1 MRDHSNED
9 IDVQQELALQFD
21 QFESPSNHTV
31 ATDTDISQ
39 LSAQHIQELLR
50 ECRLNHAELERQNRE
65 LEQAKQELSVSH
77 DDIAG
82 LFNLSPV
89 SYLSLNFHGVIQK
102 ANLSAATL
110 LGCAVDDLVGAQF
123 EQFVHPDD
131 RENSRFFIDQLAA
144 NYSPP
149 TQVIKLHQP
158 GNAAIFSS
166 CQGFSVCHC
175 LSKDCAYTS
184 PCMYVECQGAINKD
198 QICLAIHDVT
208 EHKYAQETAACLNQK
223 LAEMLRKQTVDLVVT
238 NQTLIQKVVE
248 LNHSQRQILEREE
261 KLQCIFNAAMEG
273 IITIDNIGNIAS
285 VNAAV
290 KTMFGYTEQ
299 ELVGC
304 HITKL
309 LPVSGIQSPKKTP
322 HYLLHQKPAKFT
334 ASVREIEG
342 LRKDGTKLP
351 LELSSAE
358 FSIDGVSYI
367 TGIVRDVS
375 LRKLHER
382 YDKEHLEE
390 LAHVTR
396 LGLMGE
402 MASGIAHEVNQPLT
416 AVASYTQACVN
427 FIDAETIDLPK
438 LSGILRKANQ
448 QAIKAGQIIHRMR
461 EFVKTRTMQRA
472 NVDINNLIIDSMAM
486 CAADLKYSN
495 VNHRLELAKNLP
507 VVYIDDVQ
515 IEQVLLNLIRNSID
529 ALKNLPEKAPRHLC
543 IQTHIAVANFIEVRV
558 KDNGP
563 GISQTEREKIL
574 TPFYSTKSSGMG
586 MGLSISRSLVEAH
599 DGALRFNSIPGKG
612 ATFYFTLPVMRT
624 AYAH

>member
-1 MRDHSNED
+1 MRHHSNED

-21 QFESPSNHTV
+21 QAEPLSNNTP
-31 ATDTDISQ
+31 AIDTDIPQ
-39 LSAQHIQELLR
+39 LSSQYIHELLR
-50 ECRLNHAELERQNRE
+50 ECQLNHAELERQNRE
-65 LEQAKQELSVSH
+65 LEQAKQALSVSH
-77 DDIAG
+77 DDFAG

-89 SYLSLNFHGVIQK
+89 SYLSLNLHGVIQK

-110 LGCAVDDLVGAQF
+110 MGCAVDDLVGAQF

-158 GNAAIFSS
+158 SNAVTFSS

-198 QICLAIHDVT
+198 QICLAIHDVS

-273 IITIDNIGNIAS
+273 IITIDNIGNIMS

-290 KTMFGYTEQ
+290 KTIFGYTEQ
-299 ELVGC
+299 ELIGC

-322 HYLLHQKPAKFT
+322 HYLLQQQPAKFT

-396 LGLMGE
+396 RGLMGE

-416 AVASYTQACVN
+416 AVASYTQACLN
-427 FIDAETIDLPK
+427 FIDAETIDLQK
-438 LSGILRKANQ
+438 LSDILRKANQ

-495 VNHRLELAKNLP
+495 INHRLELANNLP

-529 ALKNLPEKAPRHLC
+529 ALKNLPEKAPRQLC
-543 IQTHIAVANFIEVRV
+543 IQTHLDPAKFVEVRV

-624 AYAH
+624 AYAD

>member
-1 MRDHSNED
+1 MRHHSNED

-21 QFESPSNHTV
+21 QAEPLSNNIP
-31 ATDTDISQ
+31 AIDTDISQ
-39 LSAQHIQELLR
+39 LSAQHIQALLL
-50 ECRLNHAELERQNRE
+50 ECQLNHAELARQNRE
-65 LEQAKQELSVSH
+65 LEQAKQALSVSH
-77 DDIAG
+77 DDFAK
-82 LFNLSPV
+82 LFNFCPV
-89 SYLSLNFHGVIQK
+89 SYLSLNLHGVIQK

-110 LGCAVDDLVGAQF
+110 LGCAVGDLTGAQF

-131 RENSRFFIDQLAA
+131 RENSRCFIDQLAA
-144 NYSPP
+144 NYS
-149 TQVIKLHQP
+149 TRSQIIKLHLP

-184 PCMYVECQGAINKD
+184 PCMYVECEAVINKD
-198 QICLAIHDVT
+198 QIYLALHDVT

-223 LAEMLRKQTVDLVVT
+223 LAETLQKQTADLVVA

-273 IITIDNIGNIAS
+273 IITIDNIGNIVS
-285 VNAAV
+285 VNTAV
-290 KTMFGYTEQ
+290 QTIFGYTEP
-299 ELVGC
+299 ELIGC

-309 LPVSGIQSPKKTP
+309 LPVSGIQTQKRTP
-322 HYLLHQKPAKFT
+322 RQQTAKFT

-342 LRKDGTKLP
+342 LRKDGTTLP

-416 AVASYTQACVN
+416 AVANYTQACLN
-427 FIDAETIDLPK
+427 FIDAETIDLQK
-438 LSGILRKANQ
+438 LPDMLRKANQ

-461 EFVKTRTMQRA
+461 EFVKTRTIQLA

-486 CAADLKYSN
+486 CEADLKHGDIS
-495 VNHRLELAKNLP
+495 HRLELANNLP

-529 ALKNLPEKAPRHLC
+529 ALKNLPEQAPRQLC
-543 IQTHIAVANFIEVRV
+543 IQTHVDSAKFVEVRV

-563 GISQTEREKIL
+563 GISQAEQEKIL
-574 TPFYSTKSSGMG
+574 TPFYSTKPSGMG

-599 DGALRFNSIPGKG
+599 DGTLRFNSIPGKG
-612 ATFYFTLPVMRT
+612 ATFYFTLPVKST
-624 AYAH
+624 AYVD

>member
-1 MRDHSNED
+1 MRHHSNED

-21 QFESPSNHTV
+21 QAEPLSNNTP
-31 ATDTDISQ
+31 AIGTDISQ
-39 LSAQHIQELLR
+39 LSAQHIHRLLL
-50 ECRLNHAELERQNRE
+50 ECQLNHAELERQNRE

-77 DDIAG
+77 DDFAG

-89 SYLSLNFHGVIQK
+89 SYLSLNLHGVIQK

-110 LGCAVDDLVGAQF
+110 MGCAVDDLVGAQF

-131 RENSRFFIDQLAA
+131 RENSRFFINQLTL
-144 NYSPP
+144 NYPSR

-175 LSKDCAYTS
+175 LSKDCAHTS

-208 EHKYAQETAACLNQK
+208 AHKYAQETAACLNQK

-248 LNHSQRQILEREE
+248 LNYSQRQILEREE

-273 IITIDNIGNIAS
+273 IITIDNIGNIVS

-290 KTMFGYTEQ
+290 KTIFGYTEQ
-299 ELVGC
+299 ELIGC

-309 LPVSGIQSPKKTP
+309 LPVSGIQSPKQTP
-322 HYLLHQKPAKFT
+322 HYLQQPAKFT

-416 AVASYTQACVN
+416 AVASYTQACLN
-427 FIDAETIDLPK
+427 FIDAETIDLQK
-438 LSGILRKANQ
+438 LSDILRKANQ

-486 CAADLKYSN
+486 CAADLKLSN
-495 VNHRLELAKNLP
+495 ISHRLELANNLP

-529 ALKNLPEKAPRHLC
+529 ALKNLPEKTPRQLC
-543 IQTHIAVANFIEVRV
+543 IQTHVDSAKFVEVRV

-624 AYAH
+624 AYAD

>member
-1 MRDHSNED
+1 MRHHSNKD

-31 ATDTDISQ
+31 ATDTDISR
-39 LSAQHIQELLR
+39 LSAQHIHELLL
-50 ECRLNHAELERQNRE
+50 ECQLNHEDLERQYQE

-77 DDIAG
+77 DDFAW

-89 SYLSLNFHGVIQK
+89 SYVSLNLQGVIQK
-102 ANLSAATL
+102 ANFAAATL
-110 LGCAVDDLVGAQF
+110 IGCAVDDLVGAQF

-131 RENSRFFIDQLAA
+131 RENSRFFINQCAV
-144 NYSPP
+144 NYSTR
-149 TQVIKLHQP
+149 TQVIKLDQP
-158 GNAAIFSS
+158 GNVAIFSS
-166 CQGFSVCHC
+166 CQGFLVCHC

-184 PCMYVECQGAINKD
+184 PSMHVECQGVINKD

-208 EHKYAQETAACLNQK
+208 ERKYAQETAACLNQK
-223 LAEMLRKQTVDLVVT
+223 LTETVRKQAVDLVVS
-238 NQTLIQKVVE
+238 NQTLIQKVVD
-248 LNHSQRQILEREE
+248 LNHSKQQILEREE

-273 IITIDNIGNIAS
+273 IITIDDIGNIAS

-290 KTMFGYTEQ
+290 HAIFGYTEQ
-299 ELVGC
+299 ELIGC

-309 LPVSGIQSPKKTP
+309 LPESRKQSPKKTP
-322 HYLLHQKPAKFT
+322 HYLQKQPPKFI
-334 ASVREIEG
+334 ASVREVDG
-342 LRKDGTKLP
+342 LRKDGKKLP
-351 LELSSAE
+351 LELSVAE

-375 LRKLHER
+375 LRKLQER
-382 YDKEHLEE
+382 YHKEHLEE

-416 AVASYTQACVN
+416 AVASYTQACLN
-427 FIDAETIDLPK
+427 FIDAETVDLQK
-438 LSGILRKANQ
+438 LSDILRKTNQ

-461 EFVKTRTMQRA
+461 DFVKTRTLQRV
-472 NVDINNLIIDSMAM
+472 NVDINNLIVDSMTM
-486 CAADLKYSN
+486 CAAELKQSN
-495 VNHRLELAKNLP
+495 IIHRLELAKNLP

-529 ALKNLPEKAPRHLC
+529 SLKNLPEKTPRQLC
-543 IQTHIAVANFIEVRV
+543 IQTHIDPAKFIEVRV

-563 GISQTEREKIL
+563 GISQTEQEKIL

-586 MGLSISRSLVEAH
+586 MGLSITRSLVEAH
-599 DGALRFNSIPGKG
+599 DGALRFN
-612 ATFYFTLPVMRT
+612 
-624 AYAH
+624 

>member
-1 MRDHSNED
+1 
-9 IDVQQELALQFD
+9 
-21 QFESPSNHTV
+21 
-31 ATDTDISQ
+31 
-39 LSAQHIQELLR
+39 
-50 ECRLNHAELERQNRE
+50 
-65 LEQAKQELSVSH
+65 
-77 DDIAG
+77 
-82 LFNLSPV
+82 
-89 SYLSLNFHGVIQK
+89 
-102 ANLSAATL
+102 
-110 LGCAVDDLVGAQF
+110 
-123 EQFVHPDD
+123 
-131 RENSRFFIDQLAA
+131 
-144 NYSPP
+144 
-149 TQVIKLHQP
+149 
-158 GNAAIFSS
+158 
-166 CQGFSVCHC
+166 
-175 LSKDCAYTS
+175 
-184 PCMYVECQGAINKD
+184 MYVECQGAINKD

-273 IITIDNIGNIAS
+273 IITIDNIGNIVS

-290 KTMFGYTEQ
+290 KTIFGYTEQ
-299 ELVGC
+299 ELIGC

-322 HYLLHQKPAKFT
+322 HYLLQQQPAKFT

-416 AVASYTQACVN
+416 AVASYTQACLN
-427 FIDAETIDLPK
+427 FIDAETIDLQK
-438 LSGILRKANQ
+438 LSDILRKANQ

-495 VNHRLELAKNLP
+495 IIHRLELANNLP

-529 ALKNLPEKAPRHLC
+529 ALKNLPEKAPRQLC
-543 IQTHIAVANFIEVRV
+543 IQTHVDPAKFVEVRV

-624 AYAH
+624 AYAD

>member
-1 MRDHSNED
+1 MRHHSNKD

-39 LSAQHIQELLR
+39 LSAQHIHELLR
-50 ECRLNHAELERQNRE
+50 ECQLNHTELERQYRE

-77 DDIAG
+77 DDFAG

-89 SYLSLNFHGVIQK
+89 SYLSLNLHGVIQK

-110 LGCAVDDLVGAQF
+110 MGCAVDDLVGVQF

-131 RENSRFFIDQLAA
+131 RENSRFFIDQ
-144 NYSPP
+144 
-149 TQVIKLHQP
+149 
-158 GNAAIFSS
+158 
-166 CQGFSVCHC
+166 

-273 IITIDNIGNIAS
+273 IITIDNIGNIVS

-290 KTMFGYTEQ
+290 KTIFGYTEQ
-299 ELVGC
+299 ELIGC

-322 HYLLHQKPAKFT
+322 HYLLQQQPAKFT

-416 AVASYTQACVN
+416 AVASYTQACLN
-427 FIDAETIDLPK
+427 FIDAETIDLQK
-438 LSGILRKANQ
+438 LSDILRKANQ

-495 VNHRLELAKNLP
+495 IIHRLELANNLP

-529 ALKNLPEKAPRHLC
+529 ALKNLPEKAPRQLC
-543 IQTHIAVANFIEVRV
+543 IQTHVDPAKFVEVRV

-624 AYAH
+624 AYAD